1 MAWASFPLA
10 VVLAIALQMGAYAE
24 EAFETLN
31 VGTNV
36 LKNARIIQASPID
49 LLIGHDDGYKRIKL
63 QDLPDSL
70 KAKYPYDA
78 QKAAAYEKEE
88 ARKRQLVQIQNAGA
102 VRNSLM
108 AKEGQIRAQIADR
121 QKDLR
126 RINQDIGTQDQ
137 RKKGKGVHSADRQY
151 ADNLRGQKIQVRDE
165 IWRLQDELQRIE
177 AQRHRYE

>member
-10 VVLAIALQMGAYAE
+10 VVLAIALQMRAYAE
-24 EAFETLN
+24 ETFQSLK

-49 LLIGHDDGYKRIKL
+49 LLIGHDDGYKRVKL

-78 QKAAAYEKEE
+78 QRAADHEREE

-102 VRNSLM
+102 VRSSLM
-108 AKEGQIRAQIADR
+108 AKEGQ
-121 QKDLR
+121 LR
-126 RINQDIGTQDQ
+126 RANG
-137 RKKGKGVHSADRQY
+137 GSSEGPAAD
-151 ADNLRGQKIQVRDE
+151 
-165 IWRLQDELQRIE
+165 
-177 AQRHRYE
+177 

>member
-10 VVLAIALQMGAYAE
+10 VVLAIALQMCAYAE
-24 EAFETLN
+24 ETFESLK

-36 LKNARIIQASPID
+36 LKNARIIHASPID
-49 LLIGHDDGYKRIKL
+49 LLIGHDDGYKRVKL